1 MVIKFINKLNTEWK
15 SRDNRRG
22 YIIATA
28 QQIYR
33 IRHKIK
39 EIYVKDIVLAMSQRG
54 VTISQA
60 NKSHKRDKIGDKTD
74 VMGII
79 R

>member
-39 EIYVKDIVLAMSQRG
+39 GIYVKDIVLAMSQ
-54 VTISQA
+54 
-60 NKSHKRDKIGDKTD
+60 
-74 VMGII
+74 
-79 R
+79 